1 MSRRAV
7 FATDENL
14 LHFKCTKNSSKIPS
28 TAGHDTPESLLYK
41 DWEFNSFHCK
51 MLDSKQLCKI
61 AADISVVV
69 GGELSS
75 EDHIHVSNHTLRL
88 PAMIFG
94 NDIMSLKFHPT
105 SDICDLK
112 SEDHSH
118 QTGKINDGNVIT
130 NSNVLTLSINAGDAL
145 SSWAAQHNTLN
156 ESITPL
162 TIIQVPCAK
171 SWNERSVV
179 PADVMDKS
187 HSTVGKDEKATGTA
201 CTRNLWDWTFT
212 SDYCC
217 TLSETLNPSLSPSN
231 ANFGNDVSTAKSTE
245 MNAPEIISGRAVSG
259 GSPPLSR
266 NIEKKSENHGAI
278 GYSHRHWQRSSVS
291 GIDLDLLRMKNVP
304 ILFFDEILLYQDDL
318 EDCGDV
324 IFDAKLRVMPSCWF
338 VLSRFFVR
346 VDGAIIRIRDT
357 RLFHR
362 FGDTAVHMEIS
373 WREHDL
379 SADLGKD
386 AIDQLLSNSEL
397 LNPAAC
403 AEKISLVNERD
414 GIHRFYSL
422 RL

>member
-14 LHFKCTKNSSKIPS
+14 LHFKCTKNSSKTPS

-41 DWEFNSFHCK
+41 DWEFYSFHCK
-51 MLDSKQLCKI
+51 MLDSKELCKI
-61 AADISVVV
+61 ADYISDVV
-69 GGELSS
+69 GGKLSS

-94 NDIMSLKFHPT
+94 NDAMFLKFHPT
-105 SDICDLK
+105 LDICNLK
-112 SEDHSH
+112 SGEHGH
-118 QTGKINDGNVIT
+118 PAGKIINGNVIL

-145 SSWAAQHNTLN
+145 SCWAAQHNALN

-179 PADVMDKS
+179 PADVDNS

-217 TLSETLNPSLSPSN
+217 TLSETLNTTLPSSN
-231 ANFGNDVSTAKSTE
+231 PDSETVQPTE
-245 MNAPEIISGRAVSG
+245 MNASEIISGRAVSS

-266 NIEKKSENHGAI
+266 NIEKKSETHGAS
-278 GYSHRHWQRSSVS
+278 GSSHRQWQRSAVS

-362 FGDTAVHMEIS
+362 FGDAAVHMEIS
-373 WREHDL
+373 WREHNL
-379 SADLGKD
+379 SADQGKE
-386 AIDQLLSNSEL
+386 AIDQLLSNTEL

-403 AEKISLVNERD
+403 AEKISLVNDRE

-422 RL
+422 QL

>member
-14 LHFKCTKNSSKIPS
+14 LHFKCTKSSSKTPS

-41 DWEFNSFHCK
+41 DWEFYSFHCK
-51 MLDSKQLCKI
+51 MLDSKELCKI
-61 AADISVVV
+61 AAEISSVV
-69 GGELSS
+69 GGKLSS

-94 NDIMSLKFHPT
+94 NDAMSLKFHPT
-105 SDICDLK
+105 VTISDSTSGDRSHRAEK
-112 SEDHSH
+112 SEH
-118 QTGKINDGNVIT
+118 GNAIR

-145 SSWAAQHNTLN
+145 SCWAAQHSASN

-162 TIIQVPCAK
+162 TIVQVPCAK

-179 PADVMDKS
+179 PADVADDN
-187 HSTVGKDEKATGTA
+187 HSIVGKDEKATGSA

-217 TLSETLNPSLSPSN
+217 TLSETLNANSPSSN
-231 ANFGNDVSTAKSTE
+231 LNSESVLLTEKSTE
-245 MNAPEIISGRAVSG
+245 MNASKIISGRAISG

-266 NIEKKSENHGAI
+266 NIRKDVITHYASDFSN
-278 GYSHRHWQRSSVS
+278 RLWQRSAVS

-338 VLSRFFVR
+338 ILSRFFVR

-362 FGDTAVHMEIS
+362 FGDKAVHMEIS
-373 WREHDL
+373 WREYNL
-379 SADLGKD
+379 SADQGKD
-386 AIDQLLSNSEL
+386 AIDQLLSNTEL

-403 AEKISLVNERD
+403 AEKIALVNDRE

-422 RL
+422 QL

>member
-1 MSRRAV
+1 MSRRAI

-14 LHFKCTKNSSKIPS
+14 LHFKCTKNSSKTPS

-41 DWEFNSFHCK
+41 DWEFYSYHCK
-51 MLDSKQLCKI
+51 MLDSKELCKI
-61 AADISVVV
+61 AGDISSVI

-94 NDIMSLKFHPT
+94 NDTMSLKFHPKLDVC
-105 SDICDLK
+105 SPK
-112 SEDHSH
+112 GGEHSH
-118 QTGKINDGNVIT
+118 PTGNINDADAIL
-130 NSNVLTLSINAGDAL
+130 NSNVLTLSIDAGDAL
-145 SSWAAQHNTLN
+145 SCWAAQHNTSN
-156 ESITPL
+156 ESVTPL

-171 SWNERSVV
+171 SWKERSVV
-179 PADVMDKS
+179 PADVMDNS
-187 HSTVGKDEKATGTA
+187 HSTVGTDEKATGTS

-217 TLSETLNPSLSPSN
+217 TLSETSNPILPHSN
-231 ANFGNDVSTAKSTE
+231 PNSGTAQPTEKSTE
-245 MNAPEIISGRAVSG
+245 INTLEIISGRAVSG

-266 NIEKKSENHGAI
+266 NIGEKSDTHGAT
-278 GYSHRHWQRSSVS
+278 GSSHRQWQRSAVS

-362 FGDTAVHMEIS
+362 FGDAAVHMEIS
-373 WREHDL
+373 WREYNL
-379 SADLGKD
+379 SADQGKD
-386 AIDQLLSNSEL
+386 PIDQLLSNTEL

-403 AEKISLVNERD
+403 AEKISLVNDRE

-422 RL
+422 QL